1 MTQLK
6 DEVTQADIDAA
17 RSIEWVNTAIDNH
30 EAIAETFAHHR
41 IAHVRPADDVVEVLR
56 EARVVLTA
64 VSPERV
70 CRVLGMNRVLGAVDA
85 DHTTSIIEDAPF

>member
-30 EAIAETFAHHR
+30 EAIAETFARHR
-41 IAHVRPADDVVEVLR
+41 IAHARPADDVVEA
-56 EARVVLTA
+56 ARPFTGPA
-64 VSPERV
+64 TPY
-70 CRVLGMNRVLGAVDA
+70 DA
-85 DHTTSIIEDAPF
+85 DHCTVLVLKSDHTKLRAALAKASV